1 MRASPLILVSIPLP
15 YGDSA
20 DEPRREQFKEPV
32 MNNPNIPMRD
42 RAEVQT
48 HLDAI
53 NSALPPPALT
63 LANVATGQEGTTTI
77 YRLADGAEERVR
89 DAYPDPATV
98 PIDAFA
104 FFAIPIP
111 EPANYAFV
119 GLEYRINDGFSSK
132 PVDIVEPVVEEPK
145 SKPAAKAAPKPKTS
159 KKSK

>member
-1 MRASPLILVSIPLP
+1 MDKVLA
-15 YGDSA
+15 
-20 DEPRREQFKEPV
+20 
-32 MNNPNIPMRD
+32 
-42 RAEVQT
+42 QT

-89 DAYPDPATV
+89 DAYPDPARV
-98 PIDAFA
+98 PIDAFL

-119 GLEYRINDGFSSK
+119 GLEYRINDGFSSGIADQK
-132 PVDIVEPVVEEPK
+132 PVAKEPK
-145 SKPAAKAAPKPKTS
+145 RKPPAETVIKTPSGREYRYKSVAPKPK
-159 KKSK
+159 KSK